1 MLDQRIAI
9 VPSMML
15 AVVLGVAH
23 LAAAALL
30 WIVPMPGAGKA
41 LLALAICVSL
51 IYFLARDALLHA
63 AHAIVALDVRDDG
76 TVSLQTRRGEWID
89 CDVLDSSYVA
99 ARLTVVN
106 FRPRGG
112 GAARHLV
119 LVPDNVDPRDFRRLR
134 MWLRWKRGDGAGQ
147 AATGEK
153 I

>member
-15 AVVLGVAH
+15 AVALGLAH

-30 WIVPMPGAGKA
+30 WIVPLPGAGKA
-41 LLALAICVSL
+41 LLTLVVCGSL
-51 IYFLARDALLHA
+51 IYFLARNALLHA
-63 AHAIVALDVRDDG
+63 PHAIVALDVRDDG
-76 TVSLQTRRGEWID
+76 TVSLQTRRGDWIE

-112 GAARHLV
+112 GAARHVV
-119 LVPDNVDPRDFRRLR
+119 LVPDNVEPRDYRRLR
-134 MWLRWKRGDGAGQ
+134 MWLRWKRGNGARQ

-153 I
+153 V